1 MSIGKSLLSCL
12 SHRYIF
18 LCLNNLFNLQE
29 NGKVFYSAD
38 ANFGLVCKK
47 SAGKSREPPK
57 RSNEIFI
64 SDSEVD
70 GYIGNCND
78 NVQKDELVSL
88 SSKRFYVY
96 IFVLQDVST
105 TETGR

>member
-1 MSIGKSLLSCL
+1 M
-12 SHRYIF
+12 
-18 LCLNNLFNLQE
+18 
-29 NGKVFYSAD
+29 FYSAD

-70 GYIGNCND
+70 GYIGKCND
-78 NVQKDELVSL
+78 KVQKDELVSAL
-88 SSKRFYVY
+88 SKRFYFS
-96 IFVLQDVST
+96 IFVLPDGST
-105 TETGR
+105 TVKGS